1 MLLTNER
8 LLRAL
13 SNEIITF
20 EENLHAECMGIFRLL
35 YFFLWENKLSG
46 LP

>member
-1 MLLTNER
+1 MILTNER

-20 EENLHAECMGIFRLL
+20 EENLHAECMGI
-35 YFFLWENKLSG
+35 LWKNKLSG